1 MEHRNG
7 AYHATSKQIFESEIT
22 MQNDK
27 HLQDSSI
34 TRIERDGIPDTNRHC
49 DVCGDALSECYAE
62 YNGTE
67 ICTECLKDEWDELTE
82 PEKLAFMATACG
94 YELKK
99 F

>member
-1 MEHRNG
+1 MFPATVTRME
-7 AYHATSKQIFESEIT
+7 QIE
-22 MQNDK
+22 
-27 HLQDSSI
+27 HLDI

-62 YNGTE
+62 YNGMK
-67 ICTECLKDEWDELTE
+67 ICTECLRDEWDELTE